1 MGYFD
6 FLPKVGYKLED
17 GNSTAVKNILTRV
30 RILDSAKETQSTFLD
45 YTIRDGERPETIAN
59 RVYGRSDYHWIIL
72 MFNEIHDPYFSWPLN
87 DNQLDDQVEKLYGQG
102 RKALFVDVP
111 AILLDREKNDISF
124 DYRNPYFEVGG
135 TISQRDETTG
145 LIRATATIES
155 WDPTLMKL
163 VVMPVTGTL
172 RVQWS
177 DERNQYS
184 RADQVKRDIEFTT
197 PTGIKGKA
205 ILARITDE
213 NKMAVHH
220 FVNSDGEIISPWT
233 NICDHLKTAVGTNCD
248 CVTNSEGLGCSVI
261 EAYALGNAE
270 LIPNVQKPETGEFM
284 SVSIVTNFQ
293 HELNV
298 NEAKRKIK
306 VMRPELIDVVLKEF
320 RRIVNNTVT

>member
-6 FLPKVGYKLED
+6 FFPKVGYKLED
-17 GNSTAVKNILTRV
+17 GNATAVKNILTRV
-30 RILDSAKETQSTFLD
+30 RILDSAKDTQSTFLD

-102 RKALFVDVP
+102 RKALFIDVP
-111 AILLDREKNDISF
+111 AILLDGKEEIPF
-124 DYRNPYFEVGG
+124 DYRNQYFEVGA
-135 TISQRDETTG
+135 TISQRDETND
-145 LIRATATIES
+145 LIRATGTIES

-163 VVMPVTGTL
+163 VVKPVTGIF

-177 DERNQYS
+177 DGREQYS
-184 RADQVKRDIEFTT
+184 RGEKVKRDIEFTT

-205 ILARITDE
+205 ILSRMTDE

-220 FVNSDGEIISPWT
+220 FVNSEGEIVSPWT
-233 NICDHLKTAVGTNCD
+233 NICDHLKTAMGANCD
-248 CVTNSEGLGCSVI
+248 CTSNLEGLGCSII
-261 EAYALGNAE
+261 ESYALGNAE
-270 LIPNVQKPETGEFM
+270 LIPNVQKPETEEFM
-284 SVSIVTNFQ
+284 AVSIVTNFQ

-298 NEAKRKIK
+298 NESKRKIK

-320 RRIVNNTVT
+320 RRIVNNTVV

>member
-6 FLPKVGYKLED
+6 FFPKVGYKLED
-17 GNSTAVKNILTRV
+17 GNATAVKNILTRV
-30 RILDSAKETQSTFLD
+30 RILDSAKDTQSTFLD

-111 AILLDREKNDISF
+111 AIMLDREKDDISF

-135 TISQRDETTG
+135 TISQRDATTG

-163 VVMPVTGTL
+163 VVMPVTGTFAIQ
-172 RVQWS
+172 REGSYTRQGAV
-177 DERNQYS
+177 
-184 RADQVKRDIEFTT
+184 RDIEFTT
-197 PTGIKGKA
+197 PAGIKGKA
-205 ILARITDE
+205 PLARITDE

-220 FVNSDGEIISPWT
+220 FVNSDGEIVSPWT
-233 NICDHLKTAVGTNCD
+233 NICDHLKTATGTNCD
-248 CVTNSEGLGCSVI
+248 CGQDWCSVI
-261 EAYALGNAE
+261 ESYALGNAE
-270 LIPNVQKPETGEFM
+270 LIPNVQKPETEESM
-284 SVSIVTNFQ
+284 AVSIVTNFQ

-298 NEAKRKIK
+298 NESKRKIK

-320 RRIVNNTVT
+320 RRIVNNTVV